1 VGGLSDPPLM
11 LIEFNNHFNL
21 PCLAAI
27 GRSLSINPPPS
38 SSCSIDALFFILPSL
53 TSLSIIS
60 TKRDSGFGLLI
71 EYTGSCAND
80 VTVSSG
86 RPSSGSL
93 NEVQSLDYIV
103 IEVSSFDNSRLGFL
117 IS

>member
-1 VGGLSDPPLM
+1 VFGPQLRG
-11 LIEFNNHFNL
+11 
-21 PCLAAI
+21 
-27 GRSLSINPPPS
+27 LSINPPS
-38 SSCSIDALFFILPSL
+38 SSCPISLLFFILPSL

-60 TKRDSGFGLLI
+60 TKIDSGFGLLI

-93 NEVQSLDYIV
+93 NEVQLLDYI
-103 IEVSSFDNSRLGFL
+103 S
-117 IS
+117 